1 MEALPERYKKH
12 KSHKALEPT
21 KEQAANYIDTGT
33 KDLTAETAAKRLEA
47 EARKA
52 RLDAAI
58 EAAGG

>member
-1 MEALPERYKKH
+1 MEGIPKRYT
-12 KSHKALEPT
+12 SHKDLEPT
-21 KEQAANYIDTGT
+21 KEQAANYVDTGT
-33 KDLTAETAAKRLEA
+33 KDLTAETAAKRVKA